1 VRTPVVTR
9 QNTCESNKVA
19 KHKRAV
25 AQDILSRE
33 VAAPRTLHTD
43 GTNVMRSLPS
53 CVIVGT
59 FCYCWNICG
68 LQLCVIV
75 GTFMDYNYNAILRC
89 RHYIFVLLS
98 DCYAAFFKSKTIT

>member
-1 VRTPVVTR
+1 MHTPVVTR

-43 GTNVMRSLPS
+43 GTNVVRSLKC

-59 FCYCWNICG
+59 F
-68 LQLCVIV
+68 V
-75 GTFMDYNYNAILRC
+75 DYNY
-89 RHYIFVLLS
+89 VLLWEHLWIIIIMRY
-98 DCYAAFFKSKTIT
+98 CVVVIIFLFYYQITM